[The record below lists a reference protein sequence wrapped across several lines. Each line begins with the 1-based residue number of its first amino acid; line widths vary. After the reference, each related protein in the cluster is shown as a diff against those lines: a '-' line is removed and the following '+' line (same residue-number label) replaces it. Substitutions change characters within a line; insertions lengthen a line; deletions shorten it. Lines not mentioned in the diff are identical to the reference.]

1 VFLRSFITADVNDT
15 AEALTRLEKARKLA
29 EHVIST
35 STSASSSSS
44 ASSSTPTYNA
54 AQLDARVVQGD
65 SLYMTAILQ
74 MTRDAKITGILNLR
88 KSWKAFEAT
97 QKLLPAN
104 AATSD
109 DPALSELVRCVEFGN
124 GIFLWAISII
134 PKKFL
139 KLVQLVGFKAD
150 RDKGLSYLKRAH
162 DGAGVRGPYGT
173 MLLLVNNLLLPRGLA
188 DVSQYLAEANTLIEG
203 TSAKFPNG
211 SLFQVMGSH
220 CRRKMCDVDGGVE
233 FMERAI
239 KSCSSLKQA
248 PLIYRYELA
257 NCYCVP
263 EEHEIL
269 TNRGFLDLD
278 AYEAAVA
285 ADPTLLVASYNVDAK
300 ALVFE
305 APNKLVQ
312 FAAAT
317 RELVELSDADEMVN
331 VWSAD
336 SDSHGIA
343 QCGQSNGVSMLV
355 TKEHDVFAHVDESG
369 TYAKH
374 KAGDLLKSDAKYNV
388 VRQLAVAEA
397 GVQCEIVPDFCD
409 ELGLRTAEQRA
420 LFYEIYGFWLR
431 DGTLRWH
438 SRSQQFVVT
447 FSQVNEADNAWLE
460 ASLTTLEVPYIKSDP
475 SLVGQVTISIQSDAW
490 NRFFAAEY
498 KHKYNQT
505 ADEGRVFD
513 TVSTADGSYMQ
524 PEGITSAKWF
534 AYWVWRLG
542 AASLRRVLAG
552 LCRGDGDSKNRCI
565 WTSSARFR
573 DEIQRV
579 CLMAGYTAHFRC
591 AHKAAVPN
599 WAVFFAESDGS
610 PSGEMASKPNL
621 SKARGEIRERKYTG
635 RVWCFN
641 MPSGFIWVRR
651 VFKDEHGVVTKASRP
666 LITGNCMKLDF
677 KAAVPLYEELIK
689 MPDFQVRVIAAV
701 QLACCYATLG
711 RSDDAI
717 KQFKSVDKLL
727 KKPTSLDKQ
736 MARQATR
743 FAANGAHFAIYE
755 LLYMR
760 RDLVKMTKYMETF
773 LESLEAAADKTK
785 AKEPVDVKARLA
797 AAPSGLDKMKSGFS
811 SLLGKKSAAAP
822 AASTADVHHAD
833 DRASYMLVRGSMLKA
848 LGRSDDAMQCFRDI
862 IELKPVLQEKFFV
875 PYALYE
881 LGESLYEKGQL
892 KEADAK
898 MRECAKA
905 PSGYDWED
913 PLKIRLRIVSDQ
925 IHAALGG
932 AGAAG
937 AADDDDEAMTE
948 EEKAAAAA
956 AEAAE

>member
-1 VFLRSFITADVNDT
+1 M
-15 AEALTRLEKARKLA
+15 
-29 EHVIST
+29 
-35 STSASSSSS
+35 
-44 ASSSTPTYNA
+44 
-54 AQLDARVVQGD
+54 QLDARVVQGD

-97 QKLLPAN
+97 QKLLPTN
-104 AATSD
+104 ASTSD
-109 DPALSELVRCVEFGN
+109 DPALAELVRCVEFGN

-150 RDKGLSYLKRAH
+150 RDKGLAYLKRAH

-257 NCYCVP
+257 NCYC
-263 EEHEIL
+263 
-269 TNRGFLDLD
+269 
-278 AYEAAVA
+278 
-285 ADPTLLVASYNVDAK
+285 
-300 ALVFE
+300 
-305 APNKLVQ
+305 
-312 FAAAT
+312 
-317 RELVELSDADEMVN
+317 
-331 VWSAD
+331 
-336 SDSHGIA
+336 
-343 QCGQSNGVSMLV
+343 
-355 TKEHDVFAHVDESG
+355 
-369 TYAKH
+369 
-374 KAGDLLKSDAKYNV
+374 
-388 VRQLAVAEA
+388 
-397 GVQCEIVPDFCD
+397 
-409 ELGLRTAEQRA
+409 
-420 LFYEIYGFWLR
+420 
-431 DGTLRWH
+431 
-438 SRSQQFVVT
+438 
-447 FSQVNEADNAWLE
+447 
-460 ASLTTLEVPYIKSDP
+460 
-475 SLVGQVTISIQSDAW
+475 
-490 NRFFAAEY
+490 
-498 KHKYNQT
+498 
-505 ADEGRVFD
+505 
-513 TVSTADGSYMQ
+513 
-524 PEGITSAKWF
+524 
-534 AYWVWRLG
+534 
-542 AASLRRVLAG
+542 
-552 LCRGDGDSKNRCI
+552 
-565 WTSSARFR
+565 
-573 DEIQRV
+573 
-579 CLMAGYTAHFRC
+579 
-591 AHKAAVPN
+591 
-599 WAVFFAESDGS
+599 
-610 PSGEMASKPNL
+610 
-621 SKARGEIRERKYTG
+621 
-635 RVWCFN
+635 
-641 MPSGFIWVRR
+641 
-651 VFKDEHGVVTKASRP
+651 
-666 LITGNCMKLDF
+666 MKLDF

-711 RSDDAI
+711 RSDDAA

-736 MARQATR
+736 MVRQSAR

-797 AAPSGLDKMKSGFS
+797 AAPSGLDKMKNGFS

-833 DRASYMLVRGSMLKA
+833 DRASYLLVRGSMLKA